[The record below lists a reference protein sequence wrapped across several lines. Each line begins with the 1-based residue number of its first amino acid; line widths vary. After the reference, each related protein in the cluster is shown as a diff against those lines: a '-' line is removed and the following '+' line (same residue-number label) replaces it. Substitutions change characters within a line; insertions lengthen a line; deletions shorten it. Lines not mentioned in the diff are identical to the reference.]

1 MTLTPAWMQ
10 GRAGR
15 ALCLAVA
22 LGLAACQATVGPLAT
37 DGPAQPRIEFLDL
50 QSFDRELSRSF
61 SAPLEQVQVSFHDR
75 TSPNKIPDRVQAWMA
90 AVEEGGGQV
99 KVISPPAPF
108 ESRSPLLILG
118 AITSLWSASKTAAEM
133 AAKAQ
138 YRSAGRYNAEV
149 VLKLDKGETVID
161 RIVFSQRR

>member
-1 MTLTPAWMQ
+1 MAPHAWMNA
-10 GRAGR
+10 R
-15 ALCLAVA
+15 VA
-22 LGLAACQATVGPLAT
+22 LLVVWLGLTGCEGTMRPVAADA
-37 DGPAQPRIEFLDL
+37 PAQPRIEFLDL

-61 SAPLEQVQVSFHDR
+61 GAPLEQVQVSFHDR

-99 KVISPPAPF
+99 KVLSPPAPF

-138 YRSAGRYNAEV
+138 YRSAGRYDAEI

-161 RIVFSQRR
+161 RIVFKQRR